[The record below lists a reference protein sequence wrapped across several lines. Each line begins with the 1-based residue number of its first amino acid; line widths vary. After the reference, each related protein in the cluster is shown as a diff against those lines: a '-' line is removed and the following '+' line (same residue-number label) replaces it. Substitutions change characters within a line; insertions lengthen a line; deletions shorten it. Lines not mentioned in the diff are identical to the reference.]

1 MFHTLHNAHK
11 MTFGAPQVGVLAAHW
26 ALFYFTLCVLSYIVH
41 SVRILQTQILQ
52 NAQMIILVP
61 RRWVL
66 ALHNMVHIAYAEIM
80 ILVPL
85 HFDIYT
91 FDTSYARPR

>member
-1 MFHTLHNAHK
+1 
-11 MTFGAPQVGVLAAHW
+11 MTFGAPQVGIRAAQW
-26 ALFYFTLCVLSYIVH
+26 APSYFTVLCVVFYIVH

-80 ILVPL
+80 ILVTL
-85 HFDIYT
+85 QFDIYT
-91 FDTSYARPR
+91 FDTSYAMPRW